1 MGIPLVLPII
11 GYYFSKIYRNTRL
24 EMIIVKTIEELQSAK
39 KTLEGSIGFV
49 PTMGALHQ
57 GHLSLIQ
64 QARAENDHLIVSIF
78 VNPTQFLEGEDL
90 DAYPRKDEADI
101 KICKL
106 AKVDI
111 VFMPSNDVMYEEDEL
126 CIGAPAIRGYILE
139 GEKRPGHFD
148 GMLQVV
154 MKLLNLSGATRA
166 YFGKKDA
173 QQLSLITQMTKNY
186 FMDVQIIPCEIVR
199 DDVGLALSSRN
210 VYLVGDERQRAL
222 CLSASL
228 KHVTKRVMGAELRS
242 DILKKEMIDIL
253 QEADKIEYVSI
264 VNRAFKPLKEVEIG
278 NTIILVAAWVG
289 KPRLIDN
296 LWI

>member
-1 MGIPLVLPII
+1 M
-11 GYYFSKIYRNTRL
+11 RL
-24 EMIIVKTIEELQSAK
+24 EMIIVRTIAELKEAK
-39 KTLEGSIGFV
+39 KVLSGSIGFV

-64 QARAENDHLIVSIF
+64 QARKENEHLIVSIF

-101 KICKL
+101 KICEL

-111 VFMPSNDVMYEEDEL
+111 LFMPTVDVMYEADEL
-126 CIGAPAIRGYILE
+126 CIGAPAKRGYVLE

-173 QQLSLITQMTKNY
+173 QQLALIMQMVKNY
-186 FMDVQIIPCEIVR
+186 FMDVTVIPCEIVR

-210 VYLVGDERQRAL
+210 VYLQGDEKQRAL
-222 CLSASL
+222 SLSASL
-228 KHVTKRVMGAELRS
+228 KRATKMVMAGELNV
-242 DILKKEMIDIL
+242 DIIKKEML
-253 QEADKIEYVSI
+253 TVLKEADKVEYVAI
-264 VNRAFKPLKEVEIG
+264 VDREFNALKEVEIG

>member
-1 MGIPLVLPII
+1 
-11 GYYFSKIYRNTRL
+11 
-24 EMIIVKTIEELQSAK
+24 MIIARTIEALEEAK
-39 KTLEGSIGFV
+39 KTVSGTVGFV

-64 QARAENDHLIVSIF
+64 QARKENEHLIVSIF

-101 KICKL
+101 KICEL

-111 VFMPSNDVMYEEDEL
+111 LFMPSIDDMYEADEL
-126 CIGAPAIRGYILE
+126 CIGAPARRGYVLE

-154 MKLLNLSGATRA
+154 MKLLNLSGATHA

-173 QQLSLITQMTKNY
+173 QQLALIMQMVKNY
-186 FMDVQIIPCEIVR
+186 FMDVTIIPCEIVR
-199 DDVGLALSSRN
+199 DESGLALSSRN
-210 VYLVGDERQRAL
+210 IYLQGDEKERAL
-222 CLSASL
+222 CLSRSL
-228 KHVTKRVMGAELRS
+228 KRATKMVMAGELDVETIKTQMLEVLS
-242 DILKKEMIDIL
+242 
-253 QEADKIEYVSI
+253 EADKVEYVAI
-264 VNRAFKPLKEVEIG
+264 VDREFKALEKIEIG
-278 NTIILVAAWVG
+278 NSIILVAAWVG

-296 LWI
+296 LWV